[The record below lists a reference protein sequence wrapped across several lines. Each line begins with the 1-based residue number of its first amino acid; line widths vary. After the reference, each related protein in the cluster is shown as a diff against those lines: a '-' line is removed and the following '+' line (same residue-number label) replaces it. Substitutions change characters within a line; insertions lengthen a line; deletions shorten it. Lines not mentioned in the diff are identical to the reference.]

1 MSTTPYVSTRTLG
14 QIISSS
20 GGGGDFKYR
29 YPVSATRKTG
39 PLLELRAVFR
49 AALFSQREQLK
60 LPYRHAE
67 KLEDLMEPENPPPS
81 TSVSDLCCRPAES
94 CKGYIYVDCSP
105 IAPKEGLL
113 AALVVFRDNHP
124 RHAKRPRVVDPARRV
139 LEHGLVLFGGL
150 AGHDGG
156 DVVAGE

>member
-1 MSTTPYVSTRTLG
+1 MGADSCEHYTICVYKDIG
-14 QIISSS
+14 ADISSS

-67 KLEDLMEPENPPPS
+67 KLEDLMEPENPPPARQ
-81 TSVSDLCCRPAES
+81 SVIC
-94 CKGYIYVDCSP
+94 
-105 IAPKEGLL
+105 
-113 AALVVFRDNHP
+113 
-124 RHAKRPRVVDPARRV
+124 
-139 LEHGLVLFGGL
+139 
-150 AGHDGG
+150 
-156 DVVAGE
+156 VAGQPSLAKVIYM